1 MKAIENNLKSNE
13 DIINDLNRELQI
25 RSDTCSYGKPN
36 FIQTIKA
43 EESDIIRVKRLLP
56 LLTYQGAIEMIVDY
70 KIRKLTDFDVMFMD
84 SYNSRHT
91 F

>member
-13 DIINDLNRELQI
+13 NIINDLNKKLQL
-25 RSDTCSYGKPN
+25 RSDTCPYGKPN
-36 FIQTIKA
+36 YIQTIKA

-56 LLTYQGAIEMIVDY
+56 YLTYQDAIEMNSDY
-70 KIRKLTDFDVMFMD
+70 KIRKISDFDAMFMD
-84 SYNSRHT
+84 SYNIRHT